1 MKCIQYVQSSTYID
15 VHIHRDPCVYLSL
28 QKQNFKWICI
38 NKFKKKTIL
47 NKAMIKLATTS
58 SWLDSWLS
66 FMANMSSSTPHRQ
79 AMPL

>member
-38 NKFKKKTIL
+38 NKLKKK
-47 NKAMIKLATTS
+47 NNIKQSNDKTGHHIFVA
-58 SWLDSWLS
+58 
-66 FMANMSSSTPHRQ
+66 RQ
-79 AMPL
+79 LVEFYG